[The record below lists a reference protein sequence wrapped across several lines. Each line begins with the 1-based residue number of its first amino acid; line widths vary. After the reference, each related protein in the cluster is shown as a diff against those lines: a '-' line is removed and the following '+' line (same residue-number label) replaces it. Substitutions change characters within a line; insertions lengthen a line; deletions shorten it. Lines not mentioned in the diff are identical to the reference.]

1 MSFLV
6 QDNLQHLDSWHRKV
20 TLWWVGWEESSQSTA
35 FMVEHRYNY
44 WKPSLLHYFC
54 LNSSDIFH
62 MHVKCCGVCP
72 TDSSEAYILLH
83 IHICCS
89 KLETAPLF
97 SSPVISFLHVS
108 IILALFWTLLP
119 PHHRKCLLK
128 LWLPYELSMSI
139 KYCLSQ
145 SLWKILSTFDFM
157 ETIDLVSWES
167 CLRAVDL
174 LASSWCICTNSILI
188 LPKNVVCAASISDWD
203 STIY

>member
-1 MSFLV
+1 MWSVVVFA
-6 QDNLQHLDSWHRKV
+6 LQIHQKP
-20 TLWWVGWEESSQSTA
+20 TYCYISTFA
-35 FMVEHRYNY
+35 V
-44 WKPSLLHYFC
+44 L
-54 LNSSDIFH
+54 
-62 MHVKCCGVCP
+62 
-72 TDSSEAYILLH
+72 T
-83 IHICCS
+83 

-97 SSPVISFLHVS
+97 YSPVISFLHVS

-128 LWLPYELSMSI
+128 LWLLYELSMSI

-157 ETIDLVSWES
+157 ETIHLVSWES